1 MVSGSRGPVCATKGV
16 DMSGDE
22 VLLDA
27 EERMEKCVE
36 HLLGDYKGIKSGRA
50 TPGLVEGI
58 RVDYYGSPTPLKQ
71 LANIGAPEPAMLVI
85 KPFDASAVG
94 DIEKAILKS
103 DIGITPVTDGKL
115 IRLPVPP
122 LSGEQRKKYVKLAK
136 DKAEAQRVAIRNIR
150 REANKSA
157 DTMKKDGT
165 LPEDIAEKVKEQVD
179 ELTKN
184 FSKQIDDALKSKTEE
199 LMEV

>member
-1 MVSGSRGPVCATKGV
+1 
-16 DMSGDE
+16 MSGDE

-36 HLLGDYKGIKSGRA
+36 HLFADYKGIKSGRA

-58 RVDYYGSPTPLKQ
+58 KVDYYGSPTPLKQ

-85 KPFDASAVG
+85 KPFDASAVS
-94 DIEKAILKS
+94 DIEKAILRS
-103 DIGITPVTDGKL
+103 DIGITPVSDGKL

-136 DKAEAQRVAIRNIR
+136 DKAETQRVAIRNVR

-165 LPEDIAEKVKEQVD
+165 LPEDIADKVKEQVD
-179 ELTKN
+179 ELTKSFN
-184 FSKQIDDALKSKTEE
+184 KRIDDALKSKTEE

>member
-1 MVSGSRGPVCATKGV
+1 M
-16 DMSGDE
+16 DYDE

-36 HLLGDYKGIKSGRA
+36 HLAGDYRGIKSGRA

-71 LANIGAPEPAMLVI
+71 VANIGAPEPALLVI
-85 KPFDASAVG
+85 KPFDPSSIG

-103 DIGITPVTDGKL
+103 EIGITPQSDGKL

-122 LSGEQRKKYVKLAK
+122 LSQEQRKKYVKLAK
-136 DKAEAQRVAIRNIR
+136 DKAEEQRIAIRNVR
-150 REANKSA
+150 RDANKAA
-157 DTMKKDGT
+157 DGLKNDKAISEDDCDRLKD
-165 LPEDIAEKVKEQVD
+165 EIDK
-179 ELTKN
+179 LTKGYT
-184 FSKQIDDALKSKTEE
+184 KQIDDLLDGKTKE